1 MDILITSH
9 FAADPDQGAAGV
21 TLRLA
26 REYARAGH
34 RVALLSLDTLPG
46 WLPEKW
52 RRLVFPARVAARLAA
67 TAARGRRYDVVDS
80 TTGDGWLMALLP
92 GRVGA
97 RLIVARSHGLEHL
110 MHRQLLEEARA
121 GRITLSRRGRLYHGH
136 LLLRTIA
143 TALRG
148 ADLALFLN
156 RAERALAVDELG
168 VDPRRARV
176 VSNGLPE
183 RFVGREAPRDS
194 GAEPA
199 LRIAWIGR
207 YTLEKGAVDAAPA
220 VRAVLERHP
229 DVEISFLGTM
239 FPRERTL
246 ADYPRELHRRIRVVP
261 TFPNDD
267 LPRLLEGHHINLF
280 PTLVEG
286 FGVSLLEAMACG
298 LASVA
303 SDVPG
308 PADIATDGLDALLVP
323 ARDASAIERAL
334 DRLIVDRALLDR
346 LRRAAHSRAQ
356 AFAWPAVAGAQLELF
371 RELLDHG
378 ATAAGEG
385 GRQRR

>member
-1 MDILITSH
+1 VDILITSH
-9 FAADPDQGAAGV
+9 FAAGADQGASGV
-21 TLRLA
+21 TMRLA

-34 RVALLSLDTLPG
+34 RVALLSLDALPA

-52 RRLVFPARVAARLAA
+52 RRLVFPARVAMRLAA

-80 TTGDGWLMALLP
+80 TTGDGWLLALLP

-97 RLIVARSHGLEHL
+97 RLTVVRSHGLEHL

-121 GRITLSRRGRLYHGH
+121 GRIALSWRGRLYHGD

-143 TALRG
+143 IALRG

-156 RAERALAVDELG
+156 RSELALAIGELG
-168 VDPRRARV
+168 VDPGRARV

-183 RFVGREAPRDS
+183 RFIGREAPRDS
-194 GAEPA
+194 ASAPV

-229 DVEISFLGTM
+229 DAEISFLGTM
-239 FPRERTL
+239 FPPERTL
-246 ADYPRELHRRIRVVP
+246 ADFPAGLHGRIRVVP
-261 TFPNDD
+261 TFANDD
-267 LPRLLEGHHINLF
+267 LPGLLQGHHINLF

-286 FGVSLLEAMACG
+286 SPVSLLEAMACG

-308 PADIATDGLDALLVP
+308 PADIATDGVDALLVP
-323 ARDASAIERAL
+323 ARDGRAIERAL
-334 DRLIVDRALLDR
+334 DRLIGDRALLDR
-346 LRRAAHSRAQ
+346 IRRAAHARAQ

-378 ATAAGEG
+378 ATTAGEG